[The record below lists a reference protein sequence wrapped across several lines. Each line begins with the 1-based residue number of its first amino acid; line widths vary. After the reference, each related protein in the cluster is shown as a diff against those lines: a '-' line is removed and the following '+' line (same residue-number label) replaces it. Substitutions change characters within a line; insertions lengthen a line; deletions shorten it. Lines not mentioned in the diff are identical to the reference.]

1 MNRDLMKTLSYG
13 LMHFSVAISVAYA
26 LTQSWKIALS
36 VGVIEPFVQT
46 IAYTLH
52 ERVWNKIQTPTPFS
66 SKNALTESSSLA

>member
-13 LMHFSVAISVAYA
+13 FMHFGVAITVAYA

-52 ERVWNKIQTPTPFS
+52 ERAWTNTARPAEVYG
-66 SKNALTESSSLA
+66 